1 MHDFIIDKNHKVVE
15 QATLVQVVCR
25 SVKFMH
31 SYNYGIPYPWFV
43 VMGLSMTFLLAVILS
58 LL

>member
-15 QATLVQVVCR
+15 QTTLVQVVCH

-43 VMGLSMTFLLAVILS
+43 VMGLSMTFLLAVFLS

>member
-15 QATLVQVVCR
+15 QATLVQVVSH